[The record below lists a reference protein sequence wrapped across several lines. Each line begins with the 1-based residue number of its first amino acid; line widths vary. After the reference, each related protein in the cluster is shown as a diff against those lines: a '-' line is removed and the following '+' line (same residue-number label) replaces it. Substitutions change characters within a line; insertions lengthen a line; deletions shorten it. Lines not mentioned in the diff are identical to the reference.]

1 MTNLVEEFFKRDL
14 TEAEADGLE
23 KLLENSPEDA
33 LRFGQNLEQ
42 QYLSLGLTVPQIP
55 SHFGPELPKAGWGF
69 LKSLLAAVTLTGA
82 GLLTW
87 HLWPKPQEV
96 ITLPAQKAVLP
107 HTLSWPKAKLPPP
120 PVEIPQ
126 RLTGASQEGNRLSVV
141 VELDHAAPIQV
152 CIYNPANQRVR
163 DLYQGNLQPGKWSIH
178 WDGLLTDG
186 SKAPSGNYRIQVQ
199 SGTTEMSKNVV
210 IESGK

>member
-33 LRFGQNLEQ
+33 LHFGQNLEQ
-42 QYLSLGLTVPQIP
+42 QYLALGLTVPVIP
-55 SHFGPELPKAGWGF
+55 SHFGPALPKAGFGL
-69 LKSLLAAVTLTGA
+69 LKALVTAVTLAGA
-82 GLLTW
+82 GAMGW
-87 HLWPKPQEV
+87 HYWPRATVFLPTQKP
-96 ITLPAQKAVLP
+96 ILPQ
-107 HTLSWPKAKLPPP
+107 TLSRPKAKLPPP
-120 PVEIPQ
+120 PIELPQ
-126 RLTGASQEGNRLSVV
+126 RLTGTSSEGNRLSVV
-141 VELDHAAPIQV
+141 VELDHLAPVQV
-152 CIYNPANQRVR
+152 RILDSENRMVR
-163 DLYQGNLQPGKWSIH
+163 DLYQGSLQAGKWAIR

-199 SGTTEMSKNVV
+199 SGATEMSKNVD